1 MSGTYRGIKKGYC
14 RGNFSIEKNTT
25 MKLLMKIVLLVL
37 TTPLLA
43 QEMEKGFDLLESQQ
57 YAEAKDYFAD
67 VLKQFP
73 DNTTAQICYGRALGL
88 GGDTAS
94 AKNYFA
100 KKAVFF
106 RFQIPPLVFTPQV

>member
-1 MSGTYRGIKKGYC
+1 
-14 RGNFSIEKNTT
+14 

-100 KKAVFF
+100 KILA
-106 RFQIPPLVFTPQV
+106 RNPQNLEVRLNQAESLLWNKDFAEALPIYEALTA